1 MGYCH
6 SRRVAY
12 GGGAVLASIVIG
24 QDSGTFLPLSAV
36 DLTKRM
42 ALLRSAMILS

>member
-12 GGGAVLASIVIG
+12 GGAVLASIVIG